1 MKMMKS
7 FNIDEF
13 NPAYDPPF
21 KLWKKA
27 TKKDKLQHM
36 KACRVQTAGP
46 SYQRNTGFSPP
57 GADPKKVL
65 DWRKLERRCSELQA
79 KWIESNTKFW
89 DAIRSARRARGLTRN
104 QELYIFVEPQ
114 WVLQCHDDGFS
125 HQDAVYITN
134 ELLAGKRGS
143 QEFVVMRLEEGGRE
157 IGSLYRKAN
166 FLQKCAGVYE
176 RILER
181 ALRDRL
187 QLYLDSIR
195 DVQASRSYFPPKIYI
210 IENEGRARVA
220 HSDSLGRLTWMNGDV
235 MCTSKGVGCET

>member
-1 MKMMKS
+1 VKH
-7 FNIDEF
+7 FNIDEYV
-13 NPAYDPPF
+13 PTYDPPF
-21 KLWKKA
+21 KLWRKA
-27 TKKDKLQHM
+27 TGADKIQYM
-36 KACRVQTAGP
+36 KACRVHTTVH
-46 SYQRNTGFSPP
+46 SHRCTISPP

-65 DWRKLERRCSELQA
+65 DWRALERRSSQLWVQWLDA
-79 KWIESNTKFW
+79 NNKFW
-89 DAIRSARRARGLTRN
+89 DAIRSARRERGLTRN
-104 QELYIFVEPQ
+104 QDLYIFVEPQ
-114 WVLQCHDDGFS
+114 WVLQCHEDGFS

-134 ELLAGKRGS
+134 ELLAGKRS
-143 QEFVVMRLEEGGRE
+143 NQEFAVMRLEEGGRE
-157 IGSLYRKAN
+157 IGVLNRKAN

-195 DVQASRSYFPPKIYI
+195 DVQASRSYFPPQIYI

-235 MCTSKGVGCET
+235 LCTSKGVGCEV